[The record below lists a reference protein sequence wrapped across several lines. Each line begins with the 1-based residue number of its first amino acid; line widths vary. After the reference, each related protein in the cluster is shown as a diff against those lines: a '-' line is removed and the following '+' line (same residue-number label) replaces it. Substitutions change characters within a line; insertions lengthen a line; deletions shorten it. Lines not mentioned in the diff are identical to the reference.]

1 MSIKSQIV
9 NIIKYTSVQ
18 VFDIPTLVSW
28 VENEVKDI
36 EGIQYPVEVSCEG
49 VEDEYTFTVN
59 YGTNCVFVKITS

>member
-18 VFDIPTLVSW
+18 VFDIPTLVSL

-59 YGTNCVFVKITS
+59 SGTS